1 MESGE
6 FRVEMWCVRLA
17 DMFLY
22 GAMIFVAIIPL
33 VVGASIARPRGL
45 PVISHCPCDCNGRSM
60 TAPTKQPVR
69 LLQP

>member
-17 DMFLY
+17 DTFLY
-22 GAMIFVAIIPL
+22 GAMIFIAIIPL

-45 PVISHCPCDCNGRSM
+45 PVISHWSGR
-60 TAPTKQPVR
+60 
-69 LLQP
+69 LQRAAYMPPLQSNP

>member
-17 DMFLY
+17 DTFLY

-45 PVISHCPCDCNGRSM
+45 PVISQCPCDCNGRHICR
-60 TAPTKQPVR
+60 PYKPPEGKQ
-69 LLQP
+69 